1 MTKNIAGGL
10 KLGDHCGSFQR
21 RPFYGSTKHIGG
33 SVCRKQMK
41 PEHDANG
48 NILMPVDISMLLQ
61 IYLFLKRDRAVF

>member
-1 MTKNIAGGL
+1 
-10 KLGDHCGSFQR
+10 
-21 RPFYGSTKHIGG
+21 
-33 SVCRKQMK
+33 MK